1 MLKLDTGGRLDK
13 GLGRGSRP
21 PEEVRFAIDSALEG
35 DGFELSVPGR
45 ESVNIMESGLL
56 SRKRGGSVGEP
67 KVRIHLPPAES
78 PSLSRIRFRKSRTPG
93 FPRGVRGRLGGRV
106 GRDAQGVSVSLKR
119 IGAALL
125 SAVAARTRSNWLIA
139 SSAGHEL

>member
-1 MLKLDTGGRLDK
+1 GRLDK

-67 KVRIHLPPAES
+67 KVRIHLPPAEVCELLVPKAAEPLPRAGACEAPIPKGTEGS
-78 PSLSRIRFRKSRTPG
+78 NPISSSGESANYRFRSR
-93 FPRGVRGRLGGRV
+93 R
-106 GRDAQGVSVSLKR
+106 
-119 IGAALL
+119 
-125 SAVAARTRSNWLIA
+125 
-139 SSAGHEL
+139 

>member
-78 PSLSRIRFRKSRTPG
+78 PSLSRSCF
-93 FPRGVRGRLGGRV
+93 
-106 GRDAQGVSVSLKR
+106 
-119 IGAALL
+119 
-125 SAVAARTRSNWLIA
+125 
-139 SSAGHEL
+139 

>member
-56 SRKRGGSVGEP
+56 SRKRGRSSGNRRFESISLQRR
-67 KVRIHLPPAES
+67 VRLS
-78 PSLSRIRFRKSRTPG
+78 P
-93 FPRGVRGRLGGRV
+93 
-106 GRDAQGVSVSLKR
+106 
-119 IGAALL
+119 GAAFEGREPRLF
-125 SAVAARTRSNWLIA
+125 
-139 SSAGHEL
+139 AGLAW

>member
-35 DGFELSVPGR
+35 DGFELSIPGR

-78 PSLSRIRFRKSRTPG
+78 LRT
-93 FPRGVRGRLGGRV
+93 
-106 GRDAQGVSVSLKR
+106 
-119 IGAALL
+119 IG
-125 SAVAARTRSNWLIA
+125 
-139 SSAGHEL
+139 SSAPAFHLLQSRP

>member
-56 SRKRGGSVGEP
+56 SRKRGGSVGERRFESISLQRR
-67 KVRIHLPPAES
+67 VRKLSVPLAPILRGERVRARAKCAS
-78 PSLSRIRFRKSRTPG
+78 SLASAFGSERGQHARYRRF
-93 FPRGVRGRLGGRV
+93 
-106 GRDAQGVSVSLKR
+106 
-119 IGAALL
+119 
-125 SAVAARTRSNWLIA
+125 AARIA
-139 SSAGHEL
+139 PLTGLGQ